1 MFAYKPLLFALSA
14 LTLTAAAS
22 AAEPAF
28 PIRIP
33 SSGGE
38 VTLPTAQ
45 DKRFYDEYHFAAVRR
60 VDNLLYVSGV
70 IVGPRPGEG
79 HDVPAFKLQ
88 VKRALERLKT
98 TLTAAGSDF
107 SDVAMINT
115 FHVWQSDNF
124 QGTRDEQFK
133 AFSEALAEYVHAP
146 YPAWTAVGTS
156 GLLADTGVVEMQLI
170 VRTHPH

>member
-1 MFAYKPLLFALSA
+1 MFAYKPLLFAVFALSA
-14 LTLTAAAS
+14 GARAE
-22 AAEPAF
+22 EPAF

-79 HDVPAFKLQ
+79 RDAAAFKLQ
-88 VKRALERLKT
+88 TKRALERLKT
-98 TLTAAGSDF
+98 TLAAAGADF
-107 SDVAMINT
+107 GDVAMINT

-124 QGTRDEQFK
+124 HGTRDEQFK
-133 AFSEALAEYVHAP
+133 AFSEALADYVHTP
-146 YPAWTAVGTS
+146 YPAWTAVGTT
-156 GLLADTGVVEMQLI
+156 GLLADSGVVEIQLI
-170 VRTHPH
+170 ARVHAR

>member
-1 MFAYKPLLFALSA
+1 MYAYKPLLLALLVVNGVA
-14 LTLTAAAS
+14 LAE
-22 AAEPAF
+22 EPAF

-45 DKRFYDEYHFAAVRR
+45 DKRLYDEYHFAAVRR

-70 IVGPRPGEG
+70 IVGPRLGEG
-79 HDVPAFKLQ
+79 RDAPAFKLQ

-98 TLTAAGSDF
+98 TLAAAGSDF
-107 SDVAMINT
+107 GDVAMINT

-124 QGTRDEQFK
+124 RGTRDQQFE
-133 AFSEALAEYVHAP
+133 AFSQALAEYIHPP

-156 GLLADTGVVEMQLI
+156 GLLADTGVVEIQMI
-170 VRTHPH
+170 ARAHPR